1 MNQIGTP
8 DPRRLILTESGL
20 ERLKKAINQ
29 KLQGRKPTR
38 ENISELTEGTGAA
51 PLDTDKLS
59 KDTVS
64 KILKRKKP
72 VYRSSLERLF
82 EAVDLERR
90 QSDYTYWIDDTT
102 GDRTEDRTEDRTS
115 VDPNFVGRDE
125 AMGDLDQ
132 RVEDGEQVILI
143 HGEGGLGKTTLA
155 QRYLETRGYRMLQ
168 LRMAKETQ
176 NITPVESVV
185 EEWLRLLDEEPVRE
199 FGIAKERLRKHLQD
213 PQGKIGVLIDNLEP
227 ALQKGKF
234 IPAHRNY
241 VELLTV
247 LTDPKVKSV
256 TIITSRERLHE
267 STIGCVEHYQLKEL
281 RREAWHQYFTNR
293 NINTGTGPLADD
305 SALSQMH
312 HAYGG
317 NAEVM
322 YILRGDIQREC
333 EGDLEA
339 YWQKYSKYLLLNPTL
354 ENLVKGQ
361 FDKLQRDDWEAY
373 QLLCRLGC
381 YRYQDVLVPEEG
393 ILCLLWEVPEKGL
406 TRRVLL
412 DLRDRG
418 LVKRDNGKYFLHPV
432 MLEEAKSRLKSSEDW
447 ERANRTAAEYWTES
461 VTTVETLEH
470 ALTALEAYH
479 HYVAIEDFD
488 KAGTVIVKP
497 RNIFDLSKQSLGE
510 YMRCFFNKGGM
521 LYKMINITKNISQKT
536 NNYEILISI
545 YQILGH
551 LYLISGQID
560 RARELVEEISTI
572 AKTINSQEFELEYL
586 FRKGDIKLSLW
597 ELEDALDCLKQVYEI
612 AHKNEE
618 FIYYEILSAFTLAFI
633 NSYLGFETE
642 ASEFAKISESHA
654 TDTDVLETNWNKAD
668 EGYRLYSL
676 GMTYKNIG
684 DYEKGLEFYNQA
696 IEYAKKINYQGIYA
710 IACYGIAEIDR
721 EQGEFDKALDNHS
734 ESIDIL
740 KKIGAT
746 SDLAEAYYQLGLT
759 YKKMGELPNSEENFQ
774 EAIKLFERMG
784 APKQVEK
791 VKRAMRSG

>member
-8 DPRRLILTESGL
+8 DPRRLILNASGL
-20 ERLKKAINQ
+20 ERLNKAIDQ
-29 KLQGRKPTR
+29 KLKQEGKKRTL
-38 ENISELTEGTGAA
+38 ENISALTVETGN
-51 PLDTDKLS
+51 TVS
-59 KDTVS
+59 VDTVS
-64 KILKRKKP
+64 RILKCKKP
-72 VYRSSLERLF
+72 VYRSKLENLF
-82 EAVDLERR
+82 KAAGLKLDP
-90 QSDYTYWIDDTT
+90 SDYTYWIDDTT
-102 GDRTEDRTEDRTS
+102 GGCTGDRTS
-115 VDPNFVGRDE
+115 VDPNFVGREE
-125 AMGDLDQ
+125 AIGKLDDL
-132 RVEDGEQVILI
+132 VEDGEKVILI

-185 EEWLRLLDEEPVRE
+185 EEWLRLLDSEPVRE

-213 PQGKIGVLIDNLEP
+213 RQGKIGVLIDNLEP

-234 IPAHRNY
+234 IPVHRNY

-256 TIITSRERLHE
+256 TIITSREPLHE
-267 STIGCVEHYQLKEL
+267 STIGRVEHYQLKEL

-293 NINTGTGPLADD
+293 NINTGSDALADD

-333 EGDLEA
+333 EGDLEG
-339 YWQKYSKYLLLNPTL
+339 YWQKYSEYLLLNTTL

-361 FDKLQRDDWEAY
+361 FNKLQRDDWQAY

-406 TRRVLL
+406 KRQVLRN
-412 DLRDRG
+412 LRDRG

-432 MLEEAKSRLKSSEDW
+432 MLEEAKSRIEKSEDW

-479 HYVAIEDFD
+479 HYVAIDDFD
-488 KAGTVIVKP
+488 KAGTVIIKP
-497 RNIFDLSKQSLGE
+497 RENRNIYEHSISEILVCYCYRIDMVYQ
-510 YMRCFFNKGGM
+510 
-521 LYKMINITKNISQKT
+521 MINMTKFIVKQT
-536 NNYEILISI
+536 NNYNTLLTI
-545 YQILGH
+545 YEILGH
-551 LYLISGQID
+551 IYIITGQID
-560 RARELVEEISTI
+560 KARETVEEISTI
-572 AKTINSQEFELEYL
+572 AKIINSQEFELEYL
-586 FRKGDIKLSLW
+586 FRKSYMKLYLW
-597 ELEDALDCLKQVYEI
+597 ELKDALDLLNKVFAI
-612 AHKNEE
+612 ANKNNE
-618 FIYYEILSAFTLAFI
+618 FIGEMMVSLFTLAYI
-633 NSYLGFETE
+633 NSCLGLKKKALF
-642 ASEFAKISESHA
+642 FAEISENNA
-654 TDTDVLETNWNKAD
+654 TYIWQTKWNTVN
-668 EGYRLYSL
+668 EGYRLFEL
-676 GMTYKNIG
+676 GKTYKNIG
-684 DYEKGLEFYNQA
+684 NQEKALEFYRQA
-696 IEYAKKINYQGIYA
+696 IEYAKKIKYRQIYA
-710 IACYGIAEIDR
+710 LACYGIAEI
-721 EQGEFDKALDNHS
+721 EGEKGEFDKALSHHS
-734 ESIDIL
+734 ESIEIL

-759 YKKMGELPNSEENFQ
+759 YQKMGELQNSMGELQNSEENFQ
-774 EAIKLFERMG
+774 EAIELFERMG
-784 APKQVEK
+784 APRQVEK